1 MGKTPAHQFG
11 AAAAPQPSP
20 IKVSAFSALSPFA
33 AAAAVAAP
41 PPPCST
47 TTAFFDS
54 TAASAAAAAAATS
67 AAVRA
72 SETVTAEAAALLARS
87 RSTPGSLS
95 GFFGGCGE
103 ATMSSLPR
111 SASLAA
117 PPLPSLALPRDPLSV
132 LRSAAA
138 TPHDPSPLEHLTRR
152 LEIKNTASG
161 GEPPEGASEELEVPP
176 PLALASVAAAAIAAQ
191 PRLSSLVFAALAAL
205 AGSNAAGVAAASDFE
220 RRTREATARAS
231 AASVPALPPPAP
243 APAPTA
249 AAAPPPPAFDALA
262 STGKKRRVT
271 LSPPY
276 DPELL
281 LLYAS
286 AGVQVTL
293 ATAATAAK
301 ADGGQ
306 EEEAAGTPTSR
317 LAAAAAAAAAAAEEV
332 EDESP
337 GGEDIA
343 GIRVVGPTELRPH
356 PTALPR
362 IITAVRAASM
372 PSLTSLLPAAQAQAP
387 AVAS

>member
-1 MGKTPAHQFG
+1 MEKTPAHQFG

-317 LAAAAAAAAAAAEEV
+317 LAAAAAAAAAAEV